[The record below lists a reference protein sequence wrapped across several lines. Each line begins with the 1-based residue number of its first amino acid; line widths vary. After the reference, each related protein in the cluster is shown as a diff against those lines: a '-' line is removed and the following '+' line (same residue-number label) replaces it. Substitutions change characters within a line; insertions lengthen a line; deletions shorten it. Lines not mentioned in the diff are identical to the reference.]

1 MKKVLVFENSGKCR
15 FGGGQKMSLNIAK
28 ILNEEFTLAFADF
41 AKNSVYR
48 DKIHSLF
55 PDAPFI
61 TMKGYSSRNRIKL
74 FAWMIEVFLSLLYSI
89 SNLRNI
95 VSIIGKKDVI
105 TYATDKKTLIYA
117 YLLKVIYG
125 IPFILHAHLVENP
138 SRLYYPLY
146 IMMAKKAQKVI
157 CCSRT
162 VVNSVKIDNTL
173 LLYNPNFNYDGQ
185 KKYSQNKHPFV
196 VAVAG
201 SLITIKGFEYFVKA
215 AKYLDSGIE
224 LRVYGSGPLE
234 KELKKL
240 ANNKVRFMGFCNNI
254 VGELY
259 ADVDVVAVV
268 TIIQEANSLSV
279 LEAKSVG
286 LPVIVTNIGGQAE
299 LVEDGKDGIL
309 VPIKDAKAI
318 ANAINSIYRDKDKYI
333 DMANASFASVEKY
346 DLKRYKDRIVK
357 LFLSE
362 ANS

>member
-1 MKKVLVFENSGKCR
+1 MKKILILENSGKCQ
-15 FGGGQKMSLNIAK
+15 FGGGQKMTLNVAS
-28 ILNEEFTLAFADF
+28 ILNKNFDVAFADF
-41 AKNSVYR
+41 ASNSVYLNHIR
-48 DKIHSLF
+48 KDF
-55 PDAPFI
+55 PTAPI
-61 TMKGYSSRNRIKL
+61 IQMKSYTSSSKIKL
-74 FAWMIEVFLSLLYSI
+74 LKWFLEVVYALIFSFV
-89 SNLRNI
+89 NLKKV
-95 VSIIGKKDVI
+95 VSIVGTSEVL
-105 TYATDKKTLIYA
+105 TYATDKKTLIYV
-117 YLLKVIYG
+117 YLLQKIYG

-138 SRLYYPLY
+138 SGLYYPLY
-146 IMMAKKAQKVI
+146 MMMAKKAQKVI

-162 VVNSVKIDNTL
+162 VVNSVKTDNTL

-234 KELKKL
+234 NELKRL

-268 TIIQEANSLSV
+268 TIIQEANPLSV

-286 LPVIVTNIGGQAE
+286 LPVIATKIGGQAE

-309 VPIKDAKAI
+309 VPVKDEKAI
-318 ANAINSIYRDKDKYI
+318 ASAINTLYHDYDGYI
-333 DMANASFASVEKY
+333 RMAQASFNSVEKY
-346 DLKRYKDRIVK
+346 DLNKYKCSILEIFSSVMHK
-357 LFLSE
+357 
-362 ANS
+362 

>member
-1 MKKVLVFENSGKCR
+1 MKVLILENSGKCR

-28 ILNEEFTLAFADF
+28 ILSEEFTLAFADF

-48 DKIHSLF
+48 DKVHSLF
-55 PDAPFI
+55 PNAPFI
-61 TMKGYSSRNRIKL
+61 TMKGYSSRNKIKL
-74 FAWMIEVFLSLLYSI
+74 FAWMIEVSLSLLYSI

-125 IPFILHAHLVENP
+125 IPFVLHAHLVENP
-138 SRLYYPLY
+138 SGLYYPLY

-162 VVNSVKIDNTL
+162 VVNSVKTDNTL

-185 KKYSQNKHPFV
+185 KKYSQNKHPFI

-215 AKYLDSGIE
+215 AKYLDPGIE

-234 KELKKL
+234 NELKSL

-309 VPIKDAKAI
+309 VPIKDEKAI
-318 ANAINSIYRDKDKYI
+318 ASAINTLYHDYNRYI
-333 DMANASFASVEKY
+333 RMAQASFNSIEKY
-346 DLKRYKDRIVK
+346 DLNKYKCSILEIFSSVMYK
-357 LFLSE
+357 
-362 ANS
+362 

>member
-41 AKNSVYR
+41 AKNSLYR
-48 DKIHSLF
+48 DKVHSLF
-55 PDAPFI
+55 PNAPFI

-74 FAWMIEVFLSLLYSI
+74 FAWMIEVSLSLLYSI

-138 SRLYYPLY
+138 SGLYYPLY

-162 VVNSVKIDNTL
+162 VVNSVKTDNTQ

-201 SLITIKGFEYFVKA
+201 SLISIKGFEYFVKA
-215 AKYLDSGIE
+215 AKYLDPGIE

-234 KELKKL
+234 KELKRL

-309 VPIKDAKAI
+309 VPIRDEKAI
-318 ANAINSIYRDKDKYI
+318 GYAINAIYRDKCKYL
-333 DMANASFASVEKY
+333 DMAYASFASVTKY
-346 DLKRYKDRIVK
+346 DLKRYKDRIIK
-357 LFLSE
+357 LFLSV
-362 ANS
+362 AD